1 MLTSISVCL
10 LSDPECT
17 NVQLIIAFISG
28 TRMCMLEDEEQ
39 KRKQNTLA
47 SSLIYGIFYC
57 SANNFSI
64 RIYFIF
70 MKRLAERV

>member
-1 MLTSISVCL
+1 MVTSISVCL

-17 NVQLIIAFISG
+17 TVQHITAFISG

-39 KRKQNTLA
+39 KKKQNTLA
-47 SSLIYGIFYC
+47 SSLIYGIFYG
-57 SANNFSI
+57 SRNNFSI
-64 RIYFIF
+64 RIYSIF